1 VATTEQITTR
11 QLAEQALRKGR
22 PREALALYLKLLQH
36 DKTDGR
42 DYEAWLEG
50 TAATYL
56 ALGRGREAGYV
67 LLALGR
73 YGEAQRHFPVKERP
87 LEWAFCASRTGR
99 RGEAARVFSET
110 GHPALAAIELE
121 AAGAAAAARLEWER
135 VLRDERLAGRP
146 YETALAHLS
155 LGEAL
160 MRIGDRAGGLR
171 ELGAAARML
180 EVVADDFETSGET
193 ERAFDCY
200 RVLLQLGRDMGS
212 FETVAEGYLNMIRNI
227 IDTDDRR
234 AVEYYDD
241 FIAYAVENKEWYAAA
256 MAAREVAEYSLRLG
270 LAWDRHYLERAAEL
284 WIETAHAN
292 QAANGPVDLS
302 ANALQSAIDAATA
315 LGDLAMAGRIY
326 SELAEL
332 PLADTR
338 RRRYR
343 LLARRYESE
352 LPRRLPAPMFP
363 PVMRRKESYKEIW
376 RDDLI
381 EWELD
386 GEPVAVM
393 ARLIADD
400 ADKTILTRPAL
411 RALLKFADPSFSNAN
426 MAALADAAEAVG
438 AVPAHEVLR
447 ALMRLF
453 EHEAPEVRAAVV
465 RGPGKALTAR
475 MFDLLRK
482 ALTDPAPSVVDAAL
496 QLLRKT
502 DFVGAV
508 PSLTRI
514 FRESNEEKVRL
525 AVLDGIGGNWDR
537 QGAARVLL
545 DVARQET
552 GAVRRTAEEMLAR
565 VAKVGGEEVATLLR
579 QARDVEGGDRR
590 DTLDRMLRPGAR
602 A

>member
-1 VATTEQITTR
+1 MATTEQITTR
-11 QLAEQALRKGR
+11 QFAEQALRKGR
-22 PREALALYLKLLQH
+22 PREALALYLKLLQY

-42 DYEAWLEG
+42 DYEAWLDG
-50 TAATYL
+50 TAATYI

-73 YGEAQRHFPVKERP
+73 YAEAQRHFPVKDRP

-160 MRIGDRAGGLR
+160 MRIGDRSGGLR
-171 ELGAAARML
+171 ELGEAARML
-180 EVVADDFETSGET
+180 EVVADDFETGGET

-200 RVLLQLGRDMGS
+200 RVLLQLGRDMAS

-270 LAWDRHYLERAAEL
+270 LVWDRHYLERAAEL

-302 ANALQSAIDAATA
+302 ANAFQAAIDAATA

-326 SELAEL
+326 AELAEL
-332 PLADTR
+332 PLAEAR

-343 LLARRYESE
+343 VLARRYESE
-352 LPRRLPAPMFP
+352 LPRRLPAPVFP
-363 PVMRRKESYKEIW
+363 SVMRRSESYKEIW

-386 GEPVAVM
+386 GDPVPVM

-400 ADKTILTRPAL
+400 ADRIIYTRPAL
-411 RALLKFADPSFSNAN
+411 RALLKFADPGFSTTNLPV
-426 MAALADAAEAVG
+426 LAEAAEAVG

-447 ALMRLF
+447 SLMRLY
-453 EHEAPEVRAAVV
+453 EHEAPEVRTAVV
-465 RGPGKALTAR
+465 RGPGKALTPR
-475 MFDLLRK
+475 MFDLVRK
-482 ALTDPAPSVVDAAL
+482 ALVDPAPSVVDAAL
-496 QLLRKT
+496 QLLRRT

-514 FRESNEEKVRL
+514 FRESNDEKVRL
-525 AVLDGIGGNWDR
+525 AVVDGIGINWDR
-537 QGAARVLL
+537 QGSARVLL

-552 GAVRRTAEEMLAR
+552 GAIRKAAEDTLAR

-579 QARDVEGGDRR
+579 QARDIEGGDRR
-590 DTLDRMLRPGAR
+590 DALDRMLKAGAR
-602 A
+602 V

>member
-1 VATTEQITTR
+1 MATTEQITTR
-11 QLAEQALRKGR
+11 QFAEQALRKGR

-42 DYEAWLEG
+42 DYEAWLDG
-50 TAATYL
+50 TAATYI

-73 YGEAQRHFPVKERP
+73 YAEAQRHFPMKERP

-135 VLRDERLAGRP
+135 VLRDERLSGRP

-160 MRIGDRAGGLR
+160 MRIGDRSGGLR
-171 ELGAAARML
+171 ELGEAARLL
-180 EVVADDFETSGET
+180 EVVADDFETGGET

-200 RVLLQLGRDMGS
+200 RVLLQLGRDMAS

-256 MAAREVAEYSLRLG
+256 MAAREVADYSLRLG
-270 LAWDRHYLERAAEL
+270 LVWDRHYLERAAEL

-292 QAANGPVDLS
+292 QAAAGPVDLS
-302 ANALQSAIDAATA
+302 ANAYQAAIDAATA

-326 SELAEL
+326 GELAEL

-352 LPRRLPAPMFP
+352 LPRRLPAPVFP
-363 PVMRRKESYKEIW
+363 SVMRRSESYKEIW

-381 EWELD
+381 EWELEGD
-386 GEPVAVM
+386 PVTVM

-400 ADKTILTRPAL
+400 ADRIIYTRPAL
-411 RALLKFADPSFSNAN
+411 RALLKFADPGFSTTNLPV
-426 MAALADAAEAVG
+426 LAEAAEAVG

-447 ALMRLF
+447 SLMRLF
-453 EHEAPEVRAAVV
+453 EHEAPEVRTAVV
-465 RGPGKALTAR
+465 RGPGKALTPR
-475 MFDLLRK
+475 MFDLVRK
-482 ALTDPAPSVVDAAL
+482 ALVDPAPAVVDAAL

-514 FRESNEEKVRL
+514 FRESNDEKVRL
-525 AVLDGIGGNWDR
+525 AVVDGIGVNWDR

-552 GAVRRTAEEMLAR
+552 GAIRRAAEEMLAR

-590 DTLDRMLRPGAR
+590 DALDRMLRAGAR
-602 A
+602 V

>member
-1 VATTEQITTR
+1 MATTEQIATR
-11 QLAEQALRKGR
+11 QFAEQALRKGR

-42 DYEAWLEG
+42 DYEAWLDG

-135 VLRDERLAGRP
+135 VLRDERLTGRP
-146 YETALAHLS
+146 YEMALAHLS

-160 MRIGDRAGGLR
+160 LRIGDRAGGVR
-171 ELGAAARML
+171 ELGTAARML
-180 EVVADDFETSGET
+180 EVVADDFETGGET
-193 ERAFDCY
+193 ERAWDCY
-200 RVLLQLGRDMGS
+200 RVLLQLGKDMGS

-241 FIAYAVENKEWYAAA
+241 FISYAVENKEWYAAA
-256 MAAREVAEYSLRLG
+256 LAAREVAEYSLKLG

-284 WIETAHAN
+284 WIETARAN
-292 QAANGPVDLS
+292 QAASGPIDLS
-302 ANALQSAIDAATA
+302 ANAFLAAIDAATA
-315 LGDLAMAGRIY
+315 LADLALAGRIY
-326 SELAEL
+326 GELAEL
-332 PLADTR
+332 PLPEAR

-343 LLARRYESE
+343 TLARRYESE
-352 LPRRLPAPMFP
+352 LPRRLPSPAFP
-363 PVMRRKESYKEIW
+363 AVMRRSESYLEIW

-386 GEPVAVM
+386 GDPVTVM

-400 ADKTILTRPAL
+400 SDRTIWTRPAL
-411 RALLKFADPSFSNAN
+411 RALLKFADPGFSPTNLSV
-426 MAALADAAEAVG
+426 LAEAAEAVG
-438 AVPAHEVLR
+438 KVPAYEVLR
-447 ALMRLF
+447 SLFRLYD
-453 EHEAPEVRAAVV
+453 HDSADVRKAVV
-465 RGPGKALTAR
+465 RGPGKALTPR
-475 MFDLLRK
+475 MFDLVRR
-482 ALTDPAPSVVDAAL
+482 ALTDPAPAVVEAAL
-496 QLLRKT
+496 QL
-502 DFVGAV
+502 
-508 PSLTRI
+508 
-514 FRESNEEKVRL
+514 
-525 AVLDGIGGNWDR
+525 
-537 QGAARVLL
+537 
-545 DVARQET
+545 
-552 GAVRRTAEEMLAR
+552 
-565 VAKVGGEEVATLLR
+565 
-579 QARDVEGGDRR
+579 
-590 DTLDRMLRPGAR
+590 
-602 A
+602 

>member
-11 QLAEQALRKGR
+11 QFAEQALRKGR
-22 PREALALYLKLLQH
+22 AREALGLYLKLLQH

-42 DYEAWLEG
+42 DYEAWLDG
-50 TAATYL
+50 TAAAYL

-73 YGEAQRHFPVKERP
+73 YAEAQRHFPVKERP
-87 LEWAFCASRTGR
+87 LEWAFCASRMGR

-135 VLRDERLAGRP
+135 VLRDERLAGHA
-146 YETALAHLS
+146 YETALTHLS

-160 MRIGDRAGGLR
+160 LRIGDRAAGLR

-180 EVVADDFETSGET
+180 EVVADDFETGGET
-193 ERAFDCY
+193 ERAWDCY
-200 RVLLQLGRDMGS
+200 RVLLQLGKDMGS

-241 FIAYAVENKEWYAAA
+241 FIAYAVENNEWYAAA
-256 MAAREVAEYSLRLG
+256 LAAREVADYSLRLG

-284 WIETAHAN
+284 WIETARAN
-292 QAANGPVDLS
+292 QTANGPIDLS
-302 ANALQSAIDAATA
+302 ANAFQAAIDAATA

-326 SELAEL
+326 GELAEL
-332 PLADTR
+332 PLPEAR

-343 LLARRYESE
+343 ALARRYESE
-352 LPRRLPAPMFP
+352 LPRRLPAPVFP
-363 PVMRRKESYKEIW
+363 AVMRRSESYKEIW

-386 GEPVAVM
+386 GDPVTVM

-400 ADKTILTRPAL
+400 SDRLIFTRPAL
-411 RALLKFADPSFSNAN
+411 RALLKFADPSFSPASLP
-426 MAALADAAEAVG
+426 ALAEAAEAVG
-438 AVPAHEVLR
+438 KVPAHEVLR
-447 ALMRLF
+447 SLKRLF
-453 EHEAPEVRAAVV
+453 GHEAAEVRRAVV
-465 RGPGKALTAR
+465 RGPGKALTPR
-475 MFDLLRK
+475 MFDLGRK
-482 ALTDPAPSVVDAAL
+482 ALADPEPAVVDAAM
-496 QLLRKT
+496 QLLRNT
-502 DFVGAV
+502 NFVGAL
-508 PSLTRI
+508 PSLMRI
-514 FRESNEEKVRL
+514 FRESSDEKVRL
-525 AVLDGIGGNWDR
+525 AVIDGVGINWDR
-537 QGAARVLL
+537 TGAARALL

-552 GAVRRTAEEMLAR
+552 GAVRKTAEDTLAK

-579 QARDVEGGDRR
+579 QARDVEAGDRR
-590 DTLDRMLRPGAR
+590 DALDRMLRTGVR